1 MQDYAWV
8 KQGMVFPFSE
18 FLHRCVGELFLGL
31 LQWIDSV
38 RMLDV

>member
-18 FLHRCVGELFLGL
+18 FLDRCVVELFLGL
-31 LQWIDSV
+31 L
-38 RMLDV
+38 